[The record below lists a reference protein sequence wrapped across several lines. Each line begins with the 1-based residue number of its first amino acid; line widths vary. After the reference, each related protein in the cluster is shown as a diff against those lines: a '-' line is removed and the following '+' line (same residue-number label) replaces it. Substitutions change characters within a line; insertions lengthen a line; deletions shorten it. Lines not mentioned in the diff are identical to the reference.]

1 MRANGRR
8 LSLTS
13 AAALVILGATTWGTV
28 DWRPSFLRNTTARDS
43 EIAVERGAIETES
56 PVLDTTSPRRAGNKI
71 SRADTPARP
80 SAPPA
85 PAADDQNRSLPLQ
98 ATREERAG
106 PESAASSLPV
116 DTRYS
121 PVGPRVAQL
130 SSQQISRIQTQAEQ
144 TLRRRGLLR
153 VSAADRWGV
162 TLDTASNGEVT
173 LAGVLRDM
181 ALYEEAVRLVR
192 EVPEVKAVR
201 GTVEVSDVG
210 TVPIV
215 HSDSARIQVE
225 IQQQLRSRGLLRE
238 SEADRWGV
246 TVEVNPEGDVML
258 VGAVRDAEMYSEA
271 VRRAREVARV
281 RQVRQDIKVMERDL
295 QQ

>member
-1 MRANGRR
+1 M
-8 LSLTS
+8 
-13 AAALVILGATTWGTV
+13 
-28 DWRPSFLRNTTARDS
+28 
-43 EIAVERGAIETES
+43 ETERS
-56 PVLDTTSPRRAGNKI
+56 VLDTTSPGRAGNTI
-71 SRADTPARP
+71 SRADPLARP
-80 SAPPA
+80 AA
-85 PAADDQNRSLPLQ
+85 PAAPVADDRDRSLPIQ
-98 ATREERAG
+98 AAREERAG
-106 PESAASSLPV
+106 AESAGSSLPV
-116 DTRYS
+116 DTRQP
-121 PVGPRVAQL
+121 PVGPRVIQL
-130 SSQQISRIQTQAEQ
+130 SSQQISRIQAHAEQ
-144 TLRRRGLLR
+144 KLRRRGLLR

-162 TLDTASNGEVT
+162 TLDTAPNGEVT

-225 IQQQLRSRGLLRE
+225 IQQKLRSRGLLRE

-246 TVEVNPEGDVML
+246 TVEVNSEGDVML

-271 VRRAREVARV
+271 VRRAREVTRM

>member
-1 MRANGRR
+1 
-8 LSLTS
+8 
-13 AAALVILGATTWGTV
+13 
-28 DWRPSFLRNTTARDS
+28 
-43 EIAVERGAIETES
+43 
-56 PVLDTTSPRRAGNKI
+56 
-71 SRADTPARP
+71 
-80 SAPPA
+80 
-85 PAADDQNRSLPLQ
+85 
-98 ATREERAG
+98 
-106 PESAASSLPV
+106 
-116 DTRYS
+116 
-121 PVGPRVAQL
+121 VGPRAAQL